1 MTMTTTLAELND
13 RFAIPDQLTFRAG
26 PGELTVAEISNA
38 YATASVALQG
48 GHVISYQPHDL
59 QPVLWV
65 SQKSAYQAGKAIRG
79 GIPICWP
86 WFGAHPTDA
95 AKPAHGFA
103 RTQPWNV
110 VATGVVEGGATQL
123 RLALTHTEATWT
135 LWPYAFDLQL
145 HLTIGP
151 ELRVE
156 LITHNSGSEPF
167 SFTGA
172 LHSYFS
178 LSDLGQVT
186 LHGLEGC
193 PYLDKVEDFQ
203 AKTQQGTISINGET
217 DRIYLDTTATCT
229 LEDWGWQRRLIIAK
243 SGSRSTV
250 VWNPW
255 QDRARAMADFG
266 DEEYR
271 EMLCIET
278 ANAAEDTVTLA
289 PGQEHSL
296 QASIRVETNL

>member
-1 MTMTTTLAELND
+1 MTINLAELNN

-26 PGELTVAEISNA
+26 PGGLALAEINNA

-48 GHVISYQPHDL
+48 GHVISYQPHGQ

-65 SQKSAYQAGKAIRG
+65 SQKSAYQTGKAIRG
-79 GIPICWP
+79 GIPVCWP
-86 WFGAHPTDA
+86 WFGAYPTDT

-123 RLALTHTEATWT
+123 RLALTDNEATRT
-135 LWPYAFDLQL
+135 LWPHAFALQL
-145 HLTIGP
+145 HLTVGP
-151 ELRVE
+151 ELRIE
-156 LITHNSGSEPF
+156 LIAHNSGSEPF
-167 SFTGA
+167 TFTGA

-178 LSDLGQVT
+178 LSDIGQVT
-186 LHGLEGC
+186 LYGLEGC
-193 PYLDKVEDFQ
+193 TYLDKVEDFQ
-203 AKTQQGTISINGET
+203 AKTQQGTITIEGET
-217 DRIYLDTTATCT
+217 DRIYLDTTSTCI
-229 LEDWGWQRRLIIAK
+229 LEDRGWQRRIVIAK

-255 QDRARAMADFG
+255 QDKARAMADFG

-271 EMLCIET
+271 EMVCIET
-278 ANAAEDTVTLA
+278 ANAAEDNVTLA
-289 PGQEHSL
+289 PGQNHSL
-296 QASIRVETNL
+296 EANIKSELSP